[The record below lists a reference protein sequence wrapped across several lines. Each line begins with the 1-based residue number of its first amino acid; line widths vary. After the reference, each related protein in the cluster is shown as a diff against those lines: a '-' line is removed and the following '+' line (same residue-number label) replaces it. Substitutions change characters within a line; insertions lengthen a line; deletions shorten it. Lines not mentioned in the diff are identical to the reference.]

1 MSFQGTYK
9 IIIHMT
15 NNILI
20 ENQYKRTSL
29 FEKENVNYLVRVL
42 KRFNTV
48 PKINNINIITSTSEP
63 TIFKIVP
70 NKSII
75 IGSSFLSKPILALVY
90 LRYGI
95 EWQLWYKALNTEKQD
110 VVLCDIAALEVTRI
124 FYNLLPK
131 DDKEKLENL
140 DYVLINL
147 IKNDIDLNTES
158 SLINEELQSF
168 HGLKNSNTELKE
180 SWKAIVENLAKPTEY
195 MLMSGGDLRLNIDEI
210 HLLNKYGCRPF
221 PRPDAFTFASSTAS
235 SVSNFA
241 FDKTDKVR
249 SILIRNSLK
258 NGFKNTTIEF
268 SELLKNNL
276 RKIFRLN
283 EECEIIFSPSGT
295 DSSLQ
300 IAAITQIIS
309 NKEITHI
316 LVASDETGS
325 GVAAALKGCHFENTT
340 ALNYPIEK
348 DAKIEGFRDVDLVQI
363 PFRDQNGAL
372 KTSAQLDKEV
382 FDAVIR
388 TKNQGRHIVL
398 HTMDQSKLGY
408 QSPSDEF
415 IKKLNRLEN
424 LSIQIIVDGS
434 QLRLDPKDIQN
445 YLNKGYIVTITGS
458 KFFTGP
464 PYCGALILPQSV
476 NKLIQSV
483 KNTLPKGLNK
493 YYNSSDWPT
502 SWFCS
507 NELSDGYNYGS
518 YMRWNAAVVEMD
530 RYYKTPILYR
540 NMGIE
545 MFCNFVDDSIKEAT
559 FLMPIYSDET
569 KTKSF
574 SSKEFGIR
582 NIRTIFPFFIFK
594 NNEVLT
600 VDKVKKLYTL
610 LNSDLSDQFEGSSL
624 EIIRLAAQKCHIGQ
638 AVNVKYTTEIES
650 AILRISL
657 GARVISESW
666 VSRDISLF
674 FRNIELQMSQIT
686 ITIKKIELILNN
698 SQLLD

>member
-1 MSFQGTYK
+1 
-9 IIIHMT
+9 MT

-20 ENQYKRTSL
+20 ENQYKRSSL
-29 FEKENVNYLVRVL
+29 FEKENVDYLVRIL

-48 PKINNINIITSTSEP
+48 PKINNINIITSTSAP

-75 IGSSFLSKPILALVY
+75 IGSSFLNKPILALVY

-95 EWQLWYKALNTEKQD
+95 EWQLWYKALDKEKKD

-140 DYVLINL
+140 NYVLIDL
-147 IKNDIDLNTES
+147 IKDENYLNTES
-158 SLINEELQSF
+158 LSINEELQSF
-168 HGLKNSNTELKE
+168 HGLKNLNPEIKE
-180 SWKAIVENLAKPTEY
+180 SWKPIIENLAKPTEY

-276 RKIFRLN
+276 RKIFRLS

-309 NKEITHI
+309 DKEITHI

-340 ALNYPIEK
+340 ALNYPIKK
-348 DAKIEGFRDVDLVQI
+348 DTKIEGFRDIDLIQI

-372 KTSAQLDKEV
+372 KSSAQLDKEV
-382 FDAVIR
+382 FDAVVR
-388 TKNQGRHIVL
+388 TKNLGRHIVL
-398 HTMDQSKLGY
+398 HIMDQSKLGY

-415 IKKLNRLEN
+415 TKKLNKLED

-464 PYCGALILPQSV
+464 PYCGALILPKSV
-476 NKLIQSV
+476 NKLIHSI
-483 KNTLPKGLNK
+483 KNTLPIGLTQ
-493 YYNSSDWPT
+493 YYNHSDWPT

-545 MFCNFVDDSIKEAT
+545 MFCNFVDDSIKEAA
-559 FLMPIYSDET
+559 FLQPIYGDET
-569 KTKSF
+569 KTKSY

-594 NNEVLT
+594 NNQVLT
-600 VDKVKKLYTL
+600 VDKVKKLYNL

-698 SQLLD
+698 SELLD

>member
-1 MSFQGTYK
+1 
-9 IIIHMT
+9 MT

-131 DDKEKLENL
+131 NDKEKLENL

-147 IKNDIDLNTES
+147 IKNDIYLNTES

-168 HGLKNSNTELKE
+168 HGLKNSNTELKK

-276 RKIFRLN
+276 RKIFRLS

-309 NKEITHI
+309 DKEITHI

-340 ALNYPIEK
+340 ALNYPIKK

-559 FLMPIYSDET
+559 FLQPIYSDET

-698 SQLLD
+698 SDLLN

>member
-1 MSFQGTYK
+1 
-9 IIIHMT
+9 MT

-147 IKNDIDLNTES
+147 IKNNIYLNTES

-168 HGLKNSNTELKE
+168 HGLKNSNTELKK

-258 NGFKNTTIEF
+258 NGFKNTTIDF

-276 RKIFRLN
+276 RKIFRLS

-309 NKEITHI
+309 DKEITHI

-325 GVAAALKGCHFENTT
+325 GVATALKGCHFENTT
-340 ALNYPIEK
+340 ALNYPIKK

-388 TKNQGRHIVL
+388 TKNQGRHVVL

-408 QSPSDEF
+408 QAPSDEF
-415 IKKLNRLEN
+415 IKKLNKLEN

-559 FLMPIYSDET
+559 FLQPIYSDET

-594 NNEVLT
+594 NNEVLA

-610 LNSDLSDQFEGSSL
+610 LNSDLSDHFEGSSL

-698 SQLLD
+698 SELLD

>member
-1 MSFQGTYK
+1 
-9 IIIHMT
+9 MT

-63 TIFKIVP
+63 YIFKIVP

-75 IGSSFLSKPILALVY
+75 IGTSFLNKPALALVY

-95 EWQLWYKALNTEKQD
+95 EWQLWYKALNSEKYD
-110 VVLCDIAALEVTRI
+110 TALCDLAALEVTKI
-124 FYNLLPK
+124 FYKLLPK

-140 DYVLINL
+140 DYFLLNL
-147 IKNDIDLNTES
+147 IKNDTDFSVETLLN
-158 SLINEELQSF
+158 
-168 HGLKNSNTELKE
+168 HTELKALHGLNNTNKIFKKT
-180 SWKAIVENLAKPTEY
+180 WKTIVKNLAKPTEY
-195 MLMSGGDLRLNIDEI
+195 LLMDGGDLRLNIDEI
-210 HLLNKYGCRPF
+210 DLLNKYGCRPF
-221 PRPDAFTFASSTAS
+221 PRPDAFTFSSSTAT

-258 NGFKNTTIEF
+258 NGFKNATIEF

-276 RKIFRLN
+276 KKIFKLN
-283 EECEIIFSPSGT
+283 EESEIIFSPSGT

-300 IAAITQIIS
+300 IAAITQIFS
-309 NKEITHI
+309 DKEITHV

-325 GVAAALKGCHFENTT
+325 GVPSALKGCHFENTT
-340 ALNYPIEK
+340 ALNFPVK
-348 DAKIEGFRDVDLVQI
+348 KGDKIEGFRDVDLIKI
-363 PFRDQNGAL
+363 PFRDENGSL
-372 KTSAQLDKEV
+372 KSSKQLDEEV
-382 FDAVIR
+382 YDAIYK
-388 TKNQGRHIVL
+388 TNEQGRHIVL

-408 QSPSDEF
+408 QSPSDEL
-415 IKKLNRLEN
+415 IRRLDTLSK
-424 LSIQIIVDGS
+424 LSIQIVVDAS

-458 KFFTGP
+458 KYFTGP
-464 PYCGALILPQSV
+464 PYSGALLLPKSVSKVIL
-476 NKLIQSV
+476 SV
-483 KNTLPKGLNK
+483 KNSLPAGLTQ
-493 YYNSSDWPT
+493 YYNHSDWPI

-507 NELSDGYNYGS
+507 NDLSDGYNYGS
-518 YMRWNAAVVEMD
+518 YTRWNAAIVEMD

-545 MFCNFVDDSIKEAT
+545 MFCNFVEDSIKEAT
-559 FLMPIYSDET
+559 FLEPIYDNET
-569 KTKSF
+569 KTNSYN
-574 SSKEFGIR
+574 SKEFGIR
-582 NIRTIFPFFIFK
+582 NIRTIFPFFILK
-594 NNEVLT
+594 NNEVLS

-610 LNSDLSDQFEGSSL
+610 LNSDLSDQFEDSPL

-638 AVNVKYTTEIES
+638 AVDVKYGNDIES
-650 AILRISL
+650 AVLRISL
-657 GARVISESW
+657 GARVISDSW
-666 VSRDISLF
+666 VNRDISLF
-674 FRNIELQMSQIT
+674 FRNIEAQMSQIT
-686 ITIKKIELILNN
+686 IIIKKIELILTNPE
-698 SQLLD
+698 LLN

>member
-1 MSFQGTYK
+1 
-9 IIIHMT
+9 MT

-29 FEKENVNYLVRVL
+29 FEKENVNYLVRIL

-75 IGSSFLSKPILALVY
+75 IGTSFLDKPILALVY

-95 EWQLWYKALNTEKQD
+95 EWQLWYKALNNEKKD
-110 VVLCDIAALEVTRI
+110 AILCDIAALNVIRI

-147 IKNDIDLNTES
+147 IKNDTDLNTEYT
-158 SLINEELQSF
+158 LKHEELQSF
-168 HGLKNSNTELKE
+168 HGLKNSNHELKE
-180 SWKAIVENLAKPTEY
+180 SWKPIVENLAKPTEY
-195 MLMSGGDLRLNIDEI
+195 LLMSGGDLRLNIDEI

-258 NGFKNTTIEF
+258 NGFKNTTIDF

-276 RKIFRLN
+276 RKIFKLN

-300 IAAITQIIS
+300 IAAITQITTE
-309 NKEITHI
+309 KEITHI

-340 ALNYPIEK
+340 ALNYPIK
-348 DAKIEGFRDVDLVQI
+348 KGDRIEGFRDVDLIKI
-363 PFRDQNGAL
+363 PFRDENGAL
-372 KTSAQLDKEV
+372 KSSNQLDEEV
-382 FDAVIR
+382 FNAVSR
-388 TKNQGRHIVL
+388 TKELGRHVVL

-408 QSPSDEF
+408 QSPSDKF
-415 IKKLNRLEN
+415 IKKLNTLEN

-464 PYCGALILPQSV
+464 PYCGALILPKNVNQLIHSV
-476 NKLIQSV
+476 R
-483 KNTLPKGLNK
+483 NTLPKGLTK
-493 YYNSSDWPT
+493 YYNHSDWPT

-518 YMRWNAAVVEMD
+518 YMRWNAAIVEMD

-540 NMGIE
+540 NMGVE
-545 MFCNFVDDSIKEAT
+545 MFCNFVEDSIKDAP
-559 FLMPIYSDET
+559 FLEPIYGDET
-569 KTKSF
+569 KTKSYN
-574 SSKEFGIR
+574 SKEFGIR
-582 NIRTIFPFFIFK
+582 NIRTIFPFFIFRD
-594 NNEVLT
+594 NEVLS

-610 LNSDLSDQFEGSSL
+610 LNSDLSDQFEDSSI

-638 AVNVKYTTEIES
+638 AVNVKYTNDIAS
-650 AILRISL
+650 AVLRISL
-657 GARVISESW
+657 GSRVISESW
-666 VSRDISLF
+666 VNRDISLF
-674 FRNIELQMSQIT
+674 FRNIELQMNQIT

-698 SQLLD
+698 PELLD